1 MATHDDMGPA
11 AFMWPPD
18 RVWSAA
24 ADNQA
29 PCGSVAGVG
38 NRTNFP
44 LSGGQIAL
52 VTQDDAWDVE
62 LSVAHVDSPSSNN
75 DFETLIDVLAFRDLD
90 LGHTCVTVDD
100 SHEGLK
106 VGDNATL
113 QIKYISEFDT
123 PRNQTFYACAD
134 IVYVDDIPYD
144 MSARCFNA
152 TMPDTGDDEDSD
164 HSGSSG
170 DSDKDSDKDKS
181 DSDESNSDDSNSG
194 GSKKSGLSGG
204 AIAGIVIGAIAG
216 VALLA
221 VAGVFFNRKRQQKLR
236 ADRQRERE
244 SARNIQKYGNEEA
257 RTNSESSVRM
267 QNL

>member
-1 MATHDDMGPA
+1 MSTHDDMGPA

-44 LSGGQIAL
+44 LSAGQIAL
-52 VTQDDAWDVE
+52 VTQDEAWDLE
-62 LSVAHVDSPSSNN
+62 LSVAHVDNPSSND
-75 DFETLIDVLAFRDLD
+75 DFETLIDVMAFRDLD

-100 SHEGLK
+100 SHSSLK
-106 VGDNATL
+106 VGDKATF

-134 IVYVDDIPYD
+134 IVYVDDVPYD
-144 MSARCFNA
+144 MSSRCFNA
-152 TMPDTGDDEDSD
+152 TLPDTGGDSGSD
-164 HSGSSG
+164 HSSG
-170 DSDKDSDKDKS
+170 DADKDKS
-181 DSDESNSDDSNSG
+181 GSDNKDSSSSG
-194 GSKKSGLSGG
+194 GGGGGGKSGLSGG
-204 AIAGIVIGAIAG
+204 AIAGIVIGAVAG
-216 VALLA
+216 VAFLA
-221 VAGVFFNRKRQQKLR
+221 VAAVFLNRKRQQRLR
-236 ADRQRERE
+236 AERQRERE
-244 SARNIQKYGNEEA
+244 SARNIQKYVNDDG
-257 RTNSESSVRM
+257 RTNSTPSVRM